1 MKKYK
6 FIGLFAVILFA
17 MFSCQEQSELIEE
30 LDFNREFSPLEIE
43 AKTVNHNSATIAW
56 KAMKGS
62 TEHYVIQLFQGDS
75 LSFAG
80 SPVAETTVQ
89 YIYETKLE
97 NLLPEV
103 QYSVRIKT
111 LGENAEQDSK
121 WHGIA
126 FKTSSEQILT
136 GVKNVK
142 ATFAT
147 VNWTPG
153 QAATHLLLTS
163 SGETDITVDL
173 TATDVAAGAKTLS
186 KNTLKPDKTWQ
197 VSIYNGIGRRGKLD
211 FKTLYLPS
219 GANVINVDAGTDIV
233 TLMGDA
239 ANIGKI
245 LLLPDGYVSTTDGNK
260 LVTLVG
266 GMTIYG
272 HPDADVQP
280 KIISERTG
288 GNPAMA
294 PASGTNIEYL
304 KFFNVEITCADP
316 TQGVS
321 VFDWNSIV
329 TESGTIEFDHCYV
342 HDFGRS
348 LLRLRAGS
356 TPQSIQNLIINDCVF
371 ENMGETGSNNL
382 FIYTGA
388 AALLKNITIS
398 KSTFNN
404 LDLNS
409 SFMQFP
415 GTGNNLTA
423 TIHISECTFHNI
435 VGSNAT
441 ARYFIESSAT
451 NVTLEKNIFGKTK
464 DAVSGGASA
473 LGIKTTGTVT
483 QTGNFKTTEWAT
495 VAGEGTVNIDGA
507 AVGSF
512 GNLFENAGSGN
523 FTLTSGAPTSAKTA
537 GDPRWR

>member
-6 FIGLFAVILFA
+6 IIGLFAVILFT
-17 MFSCQEQSELIEE
+17 MFSCQEQSEPIDE
-30 LDFNREFSPLEIE
+30 LDFSREFSPLNIE
-43 AKTVNHNSATIAW
+43 VESVNHNSATISW

-62 TEHYVIQLFQGDS
+62 TEHYTIQLFQSDS
-75 LSFAG
+75 MTFSGTPA
-80 SPVAETTVQ
+80 AETNVQ
-89 YIYETKLE
+89 YVYEIKFG

-103 QYSVRIKT
+103 QYSIRLKT
-111 LGENAEQDSK
+111 TGETSEQDSK

-142 ATFAT
+142 ATLAT

-153 QAATHLLLTS
+153 QAATHLLLTAS
-163 SGETDITVDL
+163 DETDIKVDL
-173 TATDVAAGAKTLS
+173 SAADVAAGSKTLT

-219 GANVINVDAGTDIV
+219 DANVVNVDAGTNIV

-260 LVTLVG
+260 LVTLIG

-294 PASGTNIEYL
+294 PASGTNIDYL

-356 TPQSIQNLIINDCVF
+356 KPQSIQNLIINDCIF

-388 AALLKNITIS
+388 DALLKNITIS

-404 LDLNS
+404 LDLGT

-415 GTGNNLTA
+415 GTGNNLTT
-423 TIHISECTFHNI
+423 TIHISECTFHDI

-464 DAVSGGASA
+464 DVVSGGAA
-473 LGIKTTGTVT
+473 PLFIKTTGVVT
-483 QTGNFKTTEWAT
+483 QTSNFKTTEWTT
-495 VAGEGTVNIDGA
+495 VAGDGTVNIDA
-507 AVGSF
+507 AAAGSF
-512 GNLFENAGSGN
+512 DNLFENAGSGN
-523 FTLTSGAPTSAKTA
+523 FSLKSGAPSGAKIA
-537 GDPRWR
+537 GDPRWW

>member
-1 MKKYK
+1 MKKLK
-6 FIGLFAVILFA
+6 IIGLFAVILFT
-17 MFSCQEQSELIEE
+17 MFSCQEQSELIDE
-30 LDFNREFSPLEIE
+30 LNFGRELSPLDIE
-43 AKTVNHNSATIAW
+43 VKSFNHNSATIAW
-56 KAMKGS
+56 KAIKGS
-62 TEHYVIQLFQGDS
+62 SEHYTIQLFQGDS
-75 LSFAG
+75 MTFAG
-80 SPVAETTVQ
+80 TPVEETSVQ
-89 YIYETKLE
+89 YLYETKLE
-97 NLLPEV
+97 NLVPEM
-103 QYSVRIKT
+103 QYSVRLKT
-111 LGENAEQDSK
+111 LSETGEQDSK

-147 VNWTPG
+147 VNWTRG
-153 QAATHLLLTS
+153 QAATHLLFTADD
-163 SGETDITVDL
+163 EPDIKIDL
-173 TATDVAAGAKTLS
+173 TNADVAAGSKTLA
-186 KNTLKPDKTWQ
+186 KNTLKADKTYQ
-197 VSIYNGIGRRGKLD
+197 VSIYNDIGRRGKLD
-211 FKTLYLPS
+211 FKTFYLPS
-219 GANVINVDAGTDIV
+219 GADVINVEAGTNIV
-233 TLMGDA
+233 TLMSDA

-245 LLLPDGYVSTTDGNK
+245 LLLPDEYVSTTDGNK
-260 LVTLVG
+260 LITLIG

-272 HPDADVQP
+272 HPDANVQP

-294 PASGTNIEYL
+294 PASGTNIDNL

-316 TQGVS
+316 AQGVS

-329 TESGTIEFDHCYV
+329 TESGTIEFDHCYI

-356 TPQSIQNLIINDCVF
+356 KPQSIQNLIINDCIF

-388 AALLKNITIS
+388 DALLKNITIS

-404 LDLNS
+404 LGLNS
-409 SFMQFP
+409 SFMQLP
-415 GTGNNLTA
+415 GTGDNLT
-423 TIHISECTFHNI
+423 TTVGISECTFHDI
-435 VGSNAT
+435 VGSSAT

-464 DAVSGGASA
+464 EAVSGGAASMF
-473 LGIKTTGTVT
+473 IKTTGVVT
-483 QTGNFKTTEWAT
+483 QTDNFKTTEWGT
-495 VAGEGTVNIDGA
+495 VAGEGTVNIDA
-507 AVGSF
+507 AATDSF
-512 GNLFENAGSGN
+512 GNLFEDAGNGD
-523 FTLTSGAPTSAKTA
+523 FTLKSGAPSGAKAA